1 MPTPDFQS
9 RPELRGSAA
18 LALRSAAKVFVVVIV
33 CSPVRWIVARVF
45 QEDAVFD
52 WKLALILSTLL
63 SLAWFIAAFLSGYFD
78 LRKLDRIDRETNPR
92 FPGTS
97 FLRGLYGGMIVF
109 SVVMELGLY
118 RQGDEAWMQL
128 IPLIFI
134 GMSVYAWPRTIH
146 CDERTIW
153 QWSRLG
159 RKRAIDFEAI
169 ESIARGAGG
178 TITVIGP
185 DITIEHTSSH
195 AGAEEFC
202 RFLSERT
209 GKPVY

>member
-1 MPTPDFQS
+1 M
-9 RPELRGSAA
+9 
-18 LALRSAAKVFVVVIV
+18 ALRSAAKVFVVVIV
-33 CSPVRWIVARVF
+33 CSPVRWIVTTVF
-45 QEDAVFD
+45 QQDVIFD
-52 WKLALILSTLL
+52 WKLALVLSSLLSVVWFLAVYLST
-63 SLAWFIAAFLSGYFD
+63 YFD

-97 FLRGLYGGMIVF
+97 FLRGLYGGMILF
-109 SVVMELGLY
+109 SVVMAVGLY
-118 RQGDEAWMQL
+118 REGDSAWMQL

-146 CDERTIW
+146 CDERAVW
-153 QWSRLG
+153 QRSRLG
-159 RKRAIDFEAI
+159 RKRVIDFVAI

-178 TITVIGP
+178 AITVIGS
-185 DITIEHTSSH
+185 DFTIEHTSSH
-195 AGAEEFC
+195 AGTEEFC